1 MRDVEADRL
10 PHDRVRFVD
19 VGLHRDGGIDPPGQE
34 PPCRLE
40 AAVGAIEPVGQRHPV
55 GIGSHGGGC
64 QLPHQPADAAGI
76 GQEFDVALRRD
87 DDRGRPDEIGLRRR
101 DPPADATAVVVE

>member
-19 VGLHRDGGIDPPGQE
+19 VGLHCDGGIDPPGQE

-55 GIGSHGGGC
+55 GIGSHGRGC

-101 DPPADATAVVVE
+101 DAPADATAAVVE